1 MLAMAQIN
9 YIRHEVNQKGD
20 SYASVAGRM
29 GIDPRTVSKYANQEE
44 FKVKPKQKRKARV
57 MDPVKPIIDKWI
69 KEDLKKKKKYQR
81 TAKKMY
87 EQLCDFHSFKGSDR
101 TVRDYVSKRKK
112 ELKGTMEV
120 AALPLESFPGTA
132 QVDFGEAPF
141 KYHSEVI
148 DLPYLVLSFPYS
160 NCFYFQ
166 VFPSENTE
174 CLLEGLQRMFHYMGG
189 VPKTIRFD
197 NLSPAVK
204 KILSKGEREL
214 TDTFERF
221 VIHYG
226 FQYEFCNPAKGN
238 EKGHVEAMV
247 KYVRNNFLLP
257 EHNLLDL
264 NHFNK
269 TLWGMAEK
277 DRERIHYNKEIIQ
290 SELYEEDKNHWLMLP
305 EKEFECARYTTA
317 KADKYGIV
325 TLDKKEYSTTPRFS
339 QQQVRICIT
348 YNEVLI
354 LNEHNEMII
363 KHPRLYGMKRKSMIW
378 QPYLNLLSKRP
389 RAIKYSNIY
398 HQFPAIWT
406 DYLKDCTVEE
416 QKDALRLL
424 GELLKNDDFSL
435 LNEALKLASSH
446 GHPSADQIKHCF
458 YSVLHQNHNYKT
470 IEPRISLPRMPEATR
485 GLSHYDSLFED
496 GGAINDSAN

>member
-112 ELKGTMEV
+112 ELRESMEV

-221 VIHYG
+221 VLHYG

-264 NHFNK
+264 DHFNE

-290 SELYEEDKNHWLMLP
+290 SELYEEDKDHWLMLP

-325 TLDKKEYSTTPRFS
+325 TLDKKQYSTTPRFS

-378 QPYLNLLSKRP
+378 QPYLDLLSKRP

-435 LNEALKLASSH
+435 LNEALKLASSL
-446 GHPSADQIKHCF
+446 GHPSVDQIKHYF

-470 IEPRISLPRMPEATR
+470 IEPHISLPRMPEATR

>member
-1 MLAMAQIN
+1 MAQIN

-470 IEPRISLPRMPEATR
+470 IEPHISLPRMPEATR

>member
-141 KYHSEVI
+141 KYHSVVI

-160 NCFYFQ
+160 YCFYFQ

-204 KILSKGEREL
+204 KILSKREREL

-264 NHFNK
+264 DHFNK

-325 TLDKKEYSTTPRFS
+325 TL
-339 QQQVRICIT
+339 
-348 YNEVLI
+348 
-354 LNEHNEMII
+354 
-363 KHPRLYGMKRKSMIW
+363 
-378 QPYLNLLSKRP
+378 
-389 RAIKYSNIY
+389 
-398 HQFPAIWT
+398 
-406 DYLKDCTVEE
+406 
-416 QKDALRLL
+416 
-424 GELLKNDDFSL
+424 
-435 LNEALKLASSH
+435 
-446 GHPSADQIKHCF
+446 
-458 YSVLHQNHNYKT
+458 
-470 IEPRISLPRMPEATR
+470 
-485 GLSHYDSLFED
+485 
-496 GGAINDSAN
+496 